1 MTTEDIYEVL
11 TSLGYQLQDR
21 GSYWQTNALFR
32 QGDNKT
38 AIQIY
43 KDTGVWRDYV
53 NNTPPL
59 RFERLVEKSTGKDNI
74 QVKKLLENKD
84 AHSLLYKNTASPK
97 LTMETVYSEDSLK
110 KLLPH
115 YRFYNDRGI
124 KDAVLKNLGGG
135 LATQGQLYQRFVF
148 PIYNKLGQIHGFSG
162 RDMLNKDNRPKW
174 KHIGRKS
181 SWIYPA
187 HIPHDKDLFSLGVQE
202 SEDIILVE
210 SIGDLLSLHSRGYYN
225 VLVTFGL
232 DVSPALITFLV
243 GLGFSKVILSLNNDL
258 ESPEN
263 RGLDA
268 SVKNFLKLCSYFDY
282 EKIRICLPVSNDFG
296 EMNDEGFKLWASKL
310 DSLKSC
316 AQIDSII
323 KEGFR
328 LHSEQKLSKRLTK
341 SLSLLKKSID
351 A

>member
-59 RFERLVEKSTGKDNI
+59 RFERLVEKSTGNDSI
-74 QVKKLLENKD
+74 YVKKLLENKD
-84 AHSLLYKNTASPK
+84 TSSLLYKNLASPK
-97 LTMETVYSEDSLK
+97 LTMETIYSEDSLK

-124 KDAVLKNLGGG
+124 EDTVLKNLKGG

-162 RDMLNKDNRPKW
+162 RDMLSKDNRPKW
-174 KHIGRKS
+174 KHVGKKT

-187 HIPHDKDLFSLGVQE
+187 YVPHEKDLFSLGVSE
-202 SEDIILVE
+202 SDDIILVE
-210 SIGDLLSLHSRGYYN
+210 SVGDLLSLHSQGYHN

-232 DVSPALITFLV
+232 DISPSLITFLV
-243 GLGFSKVILSLNNDL
+243 GLGFSKVIISLNNDL
-258 ESPEN
+258 NSPEN
-263 RGLDA
+263 RGLD
-268 SVKNFLKLCSYFDY
+268 SSIKNYLKLCSYFDY
-282 EKIRICLPVSNDFG
+282 EKIRICLPTSNDFG
-296 EMNDEGFKLWASKL
+296 DMDEQEFKIWGRKL
-310 DSLKSC
+310 ESLKRVN
-316 AQIDSII
+316 QIDSII
-323 KEGFR
+323 EEGNC
-328 LHSEQKLSKRLTK
+328 LYSEKKLIKRLMK
-341 SLSLLKKSID
+341 NLSLLKKVID
-351 A
+351 V